1 MAVMDKSRENGMGW
15 DLESPGERRGGC
27 IGFNRTKTLCKLVVQ
42 KTGLAIAGVEQ
53 ERGNPVAMACSSLA
67 STAPRGL
74 MACPGPTPVLA
85 LLHLP
90 ILSSFLKP
98 QARGLLKLE
107 LAPSHQYSTQQGL
120 QEDHGLPWP

>member
-1 MAVMDKSRENGMGW
+1 MGW
-15 DLESPGERRGGC
+15 DGIWRALGERRGGC
-27 IGFNRTKTLCKLVVQ
+27 IGFNRAKTLCKLVVR
-42 KTGLAIAGVEQ
+42 KTGLAIAGVKQ
-53 ERGNPVAMACSSLA
+53 EWGNPVATACSRLA
-67 STAPRGL
+67 STAPWGL

-107 LAPSHQYSTQQGL
+107 LAQSDQHSTQQGL
-120 QEDHGLPWP
+120 QEDHGLHWH